1 MSRRARRALAAAGL
15 LAAVGV
21 VACDD
26 AGSESSRSTLDM
38 SAAVPSPLSRP
49 LVEQVVPAI
58 AALEAELG
66 GPQRYFEV
74 NATSKL
80 VNLFVALN
88 DGAVVQAWVYLDGA
102 LSSSEGRAASGGTF
116 TVADLDFDPDTVL
129 ARVAAELPGSTL
141 ETFYVNGDGEGNV
154 QYGVL
159 VTSAEGG
166 GLDVLVG
173 PDGEVLAV
181 DPIT

>member
-1 MSRRARRALAAAGL
+1 MAVTMMVLAP
-15 LAAVGV
+15 VGV

-26 AGSESSRSTLDM
+26 GASGSSRSTLET
-38 SAAVPSPLSRP
+38 SVPVPSPLALP
-49 LVEQVVPAI
+49 LVGQIESAI
-58 AALEAELG
+58 EALEAELG

-88 DGAVVQAWVYLDGA
+88 DGAVVQAWVYLDGT

-116 TVADLDFDPDTVL
+116 TLADLDFDPAAVL
-129 ARVAAELPGSTL
+129 TQVATELPGSTL

-166 GLDVLVG
+166 GLDVLVA

-181 DPIT
+181 DPLT

>member
-1 MSRRARRALAAAGL
+1 MTVTMMALAQ
-15 LAAVGV
+15 VGV

-26 AGSESSRSTLDM
+26 GGSEGTRSTLEM
-38 SAAVPSPLSRP
+38 SAPVPSPLALP
-49 LVEQVVPAI
+49 LVGQMVSAI
-58 AALEAELG
+58 EALEAELG
-66 GPQRYFEV
+66 GAQRYFEV

-88 DGAVVQAWVYLDGA
+88 DGAVVQAWVYLDGT

-116 TVADLDFDPDTVL
+116 TLADLDFDPEAVL
-129 ARVAAELPGSTL
+129 TPVATELPGSTL

-181 DPIT
+181 DPLT